1 MQGVPL
7 GFEHPADRAEFRALP
22 TRGGAE
28 LYRAHIV
35 RHAFEEKEEGGVGS
49 GVINKGAERFRYRG
63 SEHLAG
69 AGSLVLMN
77 ADELHTGR
85 AGHDEGWSYRMLY
98 LEPALLAE
106 LAGLGSG
113 LGSGRWH
120 FDTAVVHDSA
130 RAAQV
135 NALLAA
141 LWQPASALAAEE
153 ALVALID
160 TVRPLARAPAGAATA
175 AGRFGAVIELMQARL
190 AEPLGLDDLAAAAG
204 LSPFHFLRSFRAA
217 HHATPREMLMA
228 LRLLRAK
235 HLLRGGAAPADV
247 AAAVGLADQ
256 AHLTRAFARRYGVTP
271 ARYQQQSGTRP
282 RRRAA

>member
-7 GFEHPADRAEFRALP
+7 GFDHPADRAEFRPLQH
-22 TRGGAE
+22 RSGLE
-28 LYRAHIV
+28 LYRARIV
-35 RHAFEEKEEGGVGS
+35 RHAFDPHAHAAFGVG
-49 GVINKGAERFRYRG
+49 VIHRGAERFRYRG

-69 AGSLVLMN
+69 AGNLVLMN

-85 AGHDEGWSYRMLY
+85 AGHEAGWSYRMLY
-98 LEPALLAE
+98 LERDTLAQ
-106 LAGLGSG
+106 LGG
-113 LGSGRWH
+113 TGWH
-120 FDTAVVHDSA
+120 FREAVVHDPA
-130 RAAQV
+130 RAARV
-135 NALLAA
+135 EALLAS
-141 LWQPASALAAEE
+141 LWQPASTLALDEALAGIVDTLQP
-153 ALVALID
+153 LVSA
-160 TVRPLARAPAGAATA
+160 TEPRLAR
-175 AGRFGAVIELMQARL
+175 GRFGTVIEHMQQRL
-190 AEPLGLDDLAAAAG
+190 EQPLTLEELAAVAG

-235 HLLRGGAAPADV
+235 QMLAAGVAPAEV

-282 RRRAA
+282 RRLAA

>member
-7 GFEHPADRAEFRALP
+7 GFDHPADHAEFRPLP
-22 TRGGAE
+22 TRSGAE

-35 RHAFEEKEEGGVGS
+35 RHAFEPHAHAACGI
-49 GVINKGAERFRYRG
+49 GVITSGAERFRYRG

-85 AGHDEGWSYRMLY
+85 AGHEAGWRYRMLY
-98 LEPALLAE
+98 VEPPLLAE
-106 LAGLGSG
+106 LAGA
-113 LGSGRWH
+113 RWH
-120 FDTAVVHDSA
+120 FDAAVVQGAA
-130 RAAQV
+130 RAARV
-135 NALLAA
+135 STLLAA
-141 LWQPASALAAEE
+141 LWQPASALAADE
-153 ALVALID
+153 ALAALVE
-160 TVRPLARAPAGAATA
+160 TVRPLARAQGHEATA
-175 AGRFGAVIELMQARL
+175 RSRFTAVLELMQARL
-190 AEPLGLDDLAAAAG
+190 AETLTLDELAAAAG

-228 LRLLRAK
+228 LRLVRAKQMLRA
-235 HLLRGGAAPADV
+235 GVAPAEV

-256 AHLTRAFARRYGVTP
+256 AHPTRAFARRYGVTP

-282 RRRAA
+282 RRHAA